1 MDCPWRWPGSW
12 NAGQTQKAGQPWNR
26 VVNSITGAGGP
37 SSGPSQVWASI
48 LGGWG
53 AGQAVRAGGPG
64 VTWATGAATA
74 LSAAHFTAAET
85 QKSWQPCCRLGRW
98 LGGPIAGAFSSARLP
113 SRAHRAQAT
122 SSGVQG
128 QRRRMRKK
136 PPCQGGEQHNTVNTC
151 LSSVFC
157 SWGQIR
163 ANVSLS
169 QLRLPY
175 VTLSHSEPWSPTLAT
190 LAQATK
196 CICQTYNFCVSI
208 TTVSNIF

>member
-1 MDCPWRWPGSW
+1 MGEAIRLA
-12 NAGQTQKAGQPWNR
+12 AGAAGDTEPHGGGAD
-26 VVNSITGAGGP
+26 NSSAWYGAGGP
-37 SSGPSQVWASI
+37 TWCPRCGST
-48 LGGWG
+48 LGRWK

-64 VTWATGAATA
+64 VTSATGAATA
-74 LSAAHFTAAET
+74 PSAAHFTAAET